1 MESLSETPWDI
12 TISGTGLA
20 QSLLA
25 LSVYDLRLLFKLVS
39 NLPHI
44 LSEPFHGQGKKS
56 YMLTKIRST
65 EGLRQPLAF
74 RRLKN
79 G

>member
-1 MESLSETPWDI
+1 MGHNNIRNWARTVSACLVSLFP
-12 TISGTGLA
+12 LH
-20 QSLLA
+20 
-25 LSVYDLRLLFKLVS
+25 DLRLLFKLVS

-44 LSEPFHGQGKKS
+44 LSEPFHGRGKKS